1 MRARLSVL
9 LGATTATF
17 AAHEF
22 RVNDMT
28 KKKGNEGWLIAGLLV
43 AGLGLLYYVQTGFG
57 KQNDS
62 ALLPNTIEGKIDALI
77 AALNNRFG
85 KRWVDLGVA
94 ALKYYLQNAL
104 PASLVTLVDVVA
116 AVENVSEQN
125 PMTSYDKQRLSFQMA
140 RTR

>member
-1 MRARLSVL
+1 
-9 LGATTATF
+9 
-17 AAHEF
+17 
-22 RVNDMT
+22 MT

-43 AGLGLLYYVQTGFG
+43 AGLGLLYYVQTGVG

-62 ALLPNTIEGKIDALI
+62 ALLPNTLEGKIDALI
-77 AALNNRFG
+77 AALNDRFG

-116 AVENVSEQN
+116 AVENMSERS
-125 PMTSYDKQRLSFQMA
+125 PMTSSDKQRLAVQMT